1 MKYLIMEDFSGQP
14 VPFIF
19 PRRVDHADMRD
30 QLPYGQVISAGVVEH
45 GPRASS
51 ATAATPNS
59 MSKPGRRKTRPSS
72 PRPCASGKA
81 ISAKDREGS
90 LRESPSNFPFPSTPL

>member
-30 QLPYGQVISAGVVEH
+30 QLP
-45 GPRASS
+45 
-51 ATAATPNS
+51 
-59 MSKPGRRKTRPSS
+59 
-72 PRPCASGKA
+72 
-81 ISAKDREGS
+81 GS
-90 LRESPSNFPFPSTPL
+90 LKSHFFRTCAGNRAPGGFSCHGGNAELNVKARPEEDAAIITEALRVR

>member
-30 QLPYGQVISAGVVEH
+30 QLPYGSVLSAGLVELDQEKILCS
-45 GPRASS
+45 GGNAELGVKARPDADAEIIREAL
-51 ATAATPNS
+51 
-59 MSKPGRRKTRPSS
+59 RKR
-72 PRPCASGKA
+72 
-81 ISAKDREGS
+81 
-90 LRESPSNFPFPSTPL
+90 